1 MHQECFFFIRNI
13 IFLEDFVS
21 VISTNDHIIL
31 YMNQKSKNEEKF
43 IHIKRLLNLYILL
56 DINNSGIILINMQP
70 EMLYIH
76 ISVQFY
82 LFELIYN
89 PLMISFKSST
99 VFMNF
104 YYNYLLLLMILDLLS
119 LELIVH
125 LKYQDNNQAIKLNA
139 LDLLLMSN

>member
-1 MHQECFFFIRNI
+1 
-13 IFLEDFVS
+13 
-21 VISTNDHIIL
+21 
-31 YMNQKSKNEEKF
+31 MNQKSKNEEKF

-125 LKYQDNNQAIKLNA
+125 LKYQDSNQAIKLNA
-139 LDLLLMSN
+139 LDLLLMTN